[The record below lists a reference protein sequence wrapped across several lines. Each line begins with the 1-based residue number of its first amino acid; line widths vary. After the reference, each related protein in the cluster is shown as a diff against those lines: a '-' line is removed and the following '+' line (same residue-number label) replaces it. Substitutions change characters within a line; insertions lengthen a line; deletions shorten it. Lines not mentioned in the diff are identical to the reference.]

1 MKFSKENVS
10 FKVTCHYHLHVV
22 SYSYAR
28 EHVTNLRH
36 NLAAEQEPHLQFSHN
51 TSGAG

>member
-1 MKFSKENVS
+1 MKYSKENVS

-22 SYSYAR
+22 RYSYAR

-36 NLAAEQEPHLQFSHN
+36 NLAAEQGLHLQFSHN
-51 TSGAG
+51 TSGA